1 MKLLDHTHIKELVF
15 VDDISTNKIKYTS
28 YKSFKIK
35 RFIIMNE
42 NKDFLRT
49 IVNEDL
55 KSKKYKEVIT
65 RFPPEPN
72 GFPHIGHAKSI
83 CINFGI
89 ARDFNG
95 HCNLRMDDTNPT
107 TEDTKYVEALKD
119 AVEWLG
125 FDWADN
131 VKFSSDYFHQIY
143 NYAIQLIKMGKAYVD
158 SVDEEEMR
166 ELRGTVTQAG
176 KRSIYADRSIE
187 ENLELF
193 EQMKNGEFKDGEH
206 VLRAK
211 IDMGAANM
219 KMRDPLLYRIR
230 HAHHFRSGDEWAI
243 YPMYDFAHC
252 LSDYIE
258 GVSHSICTL
267 EFENNRDIYNWV
279 LDTLGLE
286 LPRPFQHE
294 FARLGINYTVMS
306 KRKLLELVDGNYV
319 SGWDD
324 PRLPTIAGYKRRG
337 YTKESILNFCDQI
350 GIAKANSMVDVAQ
363 LEFCI
368 KDDLN
373 TKVPRVLCVLDPLK
387 VTIINY
393 EGSEEIDAP
402 YYPHDVPKEGNR
414 KIPFSNELYIERDD
428 FCEHPPKG
436 YFRLTPTQPVRL
448 RHGFIIE
455 CKEVIKD
462 TNGNITEIKAEYYS
476 NSKSGSDTSG
486 IKVKSAIQWVN
497 AKDAIT
503 VEVRLYD
510 RLYSCEAPEGI
521 EDLNPNSLQVIK
533 NALIEPAVITD
544 KPDERFQFERQGYF
558 YADPIDYSDEKPVF
572 NKIVGL
578 KDSWA
583 KKTKKEEPKAKVEST
598 KQLNKVQIKG
608 EVEAMNETQQA
619 LFDKYIT
626 ELALNSEVANI
637 LARDEK
643 LSPFYEEALSELNS
657 PIALANIVAND
668 VAKELKDKEISELK
682 FTAVQIAQLV
692 KIVDD
697 GTISS
702 KIAKQVF
709 EEMIKSG
716 ENPTKIVEDKGLIQI
731 SDPAVISPI
740 IDEIIAKNP
749 DNVEKFKAGNTKL
762 LGFFVGQ
769 TLKATGGKANPQV
782 VNQLVAD
789 ALK

>member
-1 MKLLDHTHIKELVF
+1 MSE
-15 VDDISTNKIKYTS
+15 S
-28 YKSFKIK
+28 
-35 RFIIMNE
+35 
-42 NKDFLRT
+42 KDFLRT
-49 IVNEDL
+49 IVEEDL
-55 KSKKYKEVIT
+55 KSGKYKEVVT

-89 ARDFNG
+89 ADDYHG

-125 FDWADN
+125 FDWDGN
-131 VKFSSDYFHQIY
+131 VRFTSDYFPRLY
-143 NYAIQLIKMGKAYVD
+143 DYAVELIKMGKAYVD
-158 SVDEEEMR
+158 SINEEEMR
-166 ELRGTVTQAG
+166 VYRGTVTESG
-176 KRSIYADRSIE
+176 KRSKYAERSVE
-187 ENLELF
+187 ENLDLF
-193 EQMKNGEFKDGEH
+193 ERMKNGEFKDGEH

-211 IDMGAANM
+211 IDMSAGNM

-230 HAHHFRSGDEWAI
+230 HAHHFRAGDEWSI

-258 GVSHSICTL
+258 GISHSICTL
-267 EFENNRDIYNWV
+267 EFENNRDIYDWV
-279 LDTLGLE
+279 LDTLGLGSRS
-286 LPRPFQHE
+286 PRPHQYE

-306 KRKLLELVDGNYV
+306 KRKLLELVEGGQV

-337 YTKESILNFCDQI
+337 YTPESILNFCDQI

-363 LEFCI
+363 LEFTI
-368 KDDLN
+368 RDDLN

-387 VTIINY
+387 VTIENY

-402 YYPHDVPKEGNR
+402 YYPHDVPKEGSR
-414 KIPFSNELYIERDD
+414 KLPFSREIYIERDD
-428 FCEHPPKG
+428 FMENPPKG
-436 YFRLTPTQPVRL
+436 YFRLTPEQPVRL
-448 RHGFIIE
+448 RHAYIIT

-462 TNGNITEIKAEYYS
+462 ANGNITEIKAEYYPD
-476 NSKSGSDTSG
+476 SKSGSDTSG
-486 IKVKSAIQWVN
+486 IKVKSAIQWVDAAQ
-497 AKDAIT
+497 AKR

-510 RLYSCEAPEGI
+510 RLFKNEAPERT
-521 EDLNPNSLQVIK
+521 EDINPDSLHVIK
-533 NALIEPAVITD
+533 NALIEPAVITE

-558 YADPIDYSDEKPVF
+558 YADPIDYTDETPVF

-583 KKTKKEEPKAKVEST
+583 KNKKTTAPERKPQTKK
-598 KQLNKVQIKG
+598 VQVDG
-608 EVEAMNETQQA
+608 EVAAMSEAQQA
-619 LFDKYIT
+619 LFDKYT
-626 ELALNSEVANI
+626 SELRLNSEVANT

-643 LSPFYEEALSELNS
+643 LSHFYEDALSVNS
-657 PIALANIVAND
+657 NPITIANIVANE
-668 VAKELKDKEISELK
+668 VARELKENQVDELK
-682 FTAVQIAQLV
+682 FSAKQIAQLV
-692 KIVDD
+692 KMVDD

-709 EEMIKSG
+709 EEMVKSG
-716 ENPTKIVEDKGLIQI
+716 ENPTQIVEAKGLVQI
-731 SDPAVISPI
+731 SDPSKILPI

-769 TLKATGGKANPQV
+769 VLKTTGGKANPKV
-782 VNQLVAD
+782 VNELVA
-789 ALK
+789 LKLK

>member
-1 MKLLDHTHIKELVF
+1 MSE
-15 VDDISTNKIKYTS
+15 S
-28 YKSFKIK
+28 
-35 RFIIMNE
+35 
-42 NKDFLRT
+42 KDFLRT
-49 IVNEDL
+49 IVEEDL
-55 KSKKYKEVIT
+55 KSGKYKEVIT

-107 TEDTKYVEALKD
+107 SEDTKYVEALKD
-119 AVEWLG
+119 AVQWLG
-125 FDWADN
+125 FDWGDN
-131 VKFSSDYFHQIY
+131 VYFTSDYFPKIY
-143 NYAIQLIKMGKAYVD
+143 DYAVQLIKMGKAYVD
-158 SVDEEEMR
+158 SLTEEEIR
-166 ELRGTVTQAG
+166 EYRGTVTSAG
-176 KRSIYADRSIE
+176 KRSKYAGRTVE
-187 ENLELF
+187 ENLDLF
-193 EQMKNGEFKDGEH
+193 ERMKKGEFKDGEH
-206 VLRAK
+206 ILRAK
-211 IDMGAANM
+211 IDMSAANM

-230 HAHHFRSGDEWAI
+230 HAHHFRAKNEWYI

-258 GVSHSICTL
+258 GISHSICTL

-286 LPRPFQHE
+286 LPRPNQHE

-306 KRKLLELVDGNYV
+306 KRKLLELVIGGQV

-373 TKVPRVLCVLDPLK
+373 TKAPRVLCVLDPLK
-387 VTIINY
+387 VTIENY
-393 EGSEEIDAP
+393 EGTEEIDAS
-402 YYPHDVPKEGNR
+402 YYPHDVPKEGSR
-414 KIPFSNELYIERDD
+414 KIPFSKDIYIERDD
-428 FCEHPPKG
+428 FMENPPKG

-448 RHGFIIE
+448 RHGFIIT

-462 TNGNITEIKAEYYS
+462 TKGNIIEIIAEYHPD
-476 NSKSGSDTSG
+476 SKSGSDTSG
-486 IKVKSAIQWVN
+486 IKVKSAIQWVS
-497 AKDAIT
+497 AKEAKT

-510 RLYSCEAPEGI
+510 RLFKDEAPEGL
-521 EDLNPNSLQVIK
+521 EDINPDSLKVIK
-533 NALIEPAVITD
+533 NALIEPAVITQ

-558 YADPIDYSDEKPVF
+558 YADPIDYTDEKPVF

-578 KDSWA
+578 KDSWG
-583 KKTKKEEPKAKVEST
+583 KKTKADKPVTNSEPKAQAK
-598 KQLNKVQIKG
+598 KVQVVG
-608 EVEAMNETQQA
+608 TETAMSEPQQA
-619 LFDKYIT
+619 LFDKYT
-626 ELALNSEVANI
+626 SELKLNNEVANI

-643 LSPFYEEALSELNS
+643 LSIFYKEALDTVNS
-657 PIALANIVAND
+657 PIGLANIIVTEVAR
-668 VAKELKDKEISELK
+668 ELKEKETRELK
-682 FTAVQIAQLV
+682 FTAKQVAQLV
-692 KIVDD
+692 TMIDD
-697 GTISS
+697 KTISS

-709 EEMIKSG
+709 EEMAKTG
-716 ENPTKIVEDKGLIQI
+716 ENPPQIVESKGLVQI
-731 SDPAVISPI
+731 SDPAKILPI

-749 DNVEKFKAGNTKL
+749 DNVAKFKAGNTKL

-769 TLKATGGKANPQV
+769 VLKTTGGKANPKV
-782 VNQLVAD
+782 VNELVAQK
-789 ALK
+789 LK